1 MPGPTH
7 EQTLNVA
14 LGEVLDGLRRSWSA
28 RAEQTGNILDGGGR
42 PDILVEDASGWPV
55 VIEAERADH
64 ASAEQDAIARLGRQV
79 SHSGKTIETAVALV
93 YPDGLS
99 YLDGKRLRNAVDR
112 TDAFEYALYT
122 RRVGDPPE
130 RLPED
135 GWIRGGVRDL
145 AMLVHRAAAPAP
157 RVNALADEFQTGVER
172 AADEFTRRHAYG
184 GSLGRELAD
193 VLGQDDDKDGQTRRM
208 AMTVIANAL
217 IFHESLAEAEFQV
230 ADTPDGQERSV
241 RPVGLFRSFDAFA
254 TDDLCDEWTRILKVN
269 YWPIFWT
276 AKEMLR
282 KMSAETANGV
292 LGWLWPTARN
302 LVLGGVTQS
311 HDLTGIVFQKLIAD
325 RKFLATYYTRP
336 EAAAL
341 LAGLALPADKA
352 PAGADWG
359 DGETL
364 ASLQI
369 GDFACGT
376 GTLLSAAYQ
385 RLSLLHELHGGDP
398 RKLHAPMMKHGLVGL
413 DVVNIAVH
421 LTAAMLA
428 GSHPDTPFDG
438 ECLLTMPYGDRY
450 LRPNGNGNGKGNG
463 KPKEAVTVGSLDLL
477 AESVQP
483 GLLGQ
488 AAAVTSG
495 GRAPEEVRDL
505 VSRVGHG
512 KFDLVIMNP
521 PFTRSGGTEGE
532 KLGSGNAAF
541 AAFGASRALQRRM
554 QDSLVALRGASPI
567 ATGNAGLAA
576 DFLDLAVR
584 KARPDGTI
592 ALVLPLSAVSGRE
605 WEKARL
611 LLADQCS
618 GITVVTIAA
627 PGSYDASFSAD
638 TGMAECLLVAKRG
651 VPPLEK
657 RATFVV
663 LRRQV
668 RSAQEAGL
676 IAAEITRIRESG
688 ELAGLE
694 NVNSSVDVTIGQRAY
709 GVMIDAPLPESG
721 PWPLVGIAD
730 GELGQ
735 AAWYLERGTLS
746 WLGQPRIDGMGLP
759 ITRIGDFAEAGPYHL
774 DIYQDTTQGLPRG
787 PFKLGPVSRARSLT
801 YPILWAHDAKR
812 ERQLFVTADV
822 QGALKG
828 VSPRYRAVIREQA
841 LAAVASG
848 PVPGNG
854 LDTEVSKRIEDAKTA
869 LREKAAR
876 IWATA
881 TRAHYN
887 CDLQFNSQSLIV
899 AMTERPCIGGRAWP
913 SVVFENREHE
923 YAFAIWCN
931 STLGLLLHW
940 WSSNKTQ
947 SGRGTTTVTGIPNIP
962 TLDTTALTAE
972 QHAAAKTAFEAM
984 RERRFLPFDQID
996 EDPARAELDHRLLV
1010 DVLGLPE
1017 SLCAENGPIDLL
1029 RRKLAGE
1036 PRIYGGKKSRVV
1048 FDEAPDA
1055 QGNIVVT
1062 ERNERRNDR

>member
-7 EQTLNVA
+7 EQTMNVA
-14 LGEVLDGLRRSWSA
+14 LGEVLGGLRRSWRA
-28 RAEQTGNILDGGGR
+28 RAEQTGNVLEGGGR

-64 ASAEQDAIARLGRQV
+64 ASAEQDAVARLGRIV
-79 SHSGKTIETAVALV
+79 ASGGRSIETAIALV
-93 YPDGLS
+93 YPDELT
-99 YLDGKRLRNAVDR
+99 YLDGRRLRNAVNR
-112 TDAFEYALYT
+112 TGAFEYALYT
-122 RRVGDPPE
+122 RRVGGPPE
-130 RLPED
+130 RLPEQ
-135 GWIRGGVRDL
+135 GWVRGGVRDL
-145 AMLVHRAAAPAP
+145 AMMVHRAAAPAP
-157 RVNALADEFQTGVER
+157 RVEALADELQTGVER

-184 GSLGRELAD
+184 GSLGQGIAD
-193 VLGQDDDKDGQTRRM
+193 VLKQADDTGGQTRRM

-217 IFHESLAEAEFQV
+217 IFHESLAQAEFQV
-230 ADTPDGQERSV
+230 TDAQEGSKRPVRSV
-241 RPVGLFRSFDAFA
+241 ESFRSEYGFA
-254 TDDLCDEWTRILKVN
+254 PDDLRIEWERILRIN

-276 AKEMLR
+276 AKEMLG
-282 KMSAETANGV
+282 KMPVVTANAV
-292 LGWLWPTARN
+292 LNWLWTTARA
-302 LVLGGVTQS
+302 LVAGGVTHS

-352 PAGADWG
+352 PGGADWG

-364 ASLQI
+364 ASLQV

-398 RKLHAPMMKHGLVGL
+398 RALHAPMMKHGLVGL

-483 GLLGQ
+483 GLLGE

-495 GRAPEEVRDL
+495 GREPQEVRDL

-521 PFTRSGGTEGE
+521 PFVRPTGMEGS
-532 KLGSGNAAF
+532 KIGSGNPAF
-541 AAFGASRALQRRM
+541 AAFRTSREVQRKM
-554 QDSLVALRGASPI
+554 QDSLVQLRGGDPI
-567 ATGNAGLAA
+567 ASGNAGLAA
-576 DFLDLAVR
+576 DFLELALR

-592 ALVLPLSAVSGRE
+592 ALVLPLSAVSGIE
-605 WEKARL
+605 WEDARQ
-611 LLADQCS
+611 AVIGRCS
-618 GITVVTIAA
+618 DITVVTIAGA
-627 PGSYDASFSAD
+627 GSYDASFSAD
-638 TGMAECLLVAKRG
+638 TGMAECLLIAKRSASEA
-651 VPPLEK
+651 EK
-657 RATFVV
+657 RATFIV

-668 RSAQEAGL
+668 HSAQEAGL
-676 IAAEITRIRESG
+676 LVAEIGRIRESNQTTD
-688 ELAGLE
+688 EE
-694 NVNSSVDVTIGQRAY
+694 EVNEKKAITIGEQEY
-709 GVMIDAPLPESG
+709 GVILKFPLPESG

-730 GELGQ
+730 EEIAEVAWNLGQ
-735 AAWYLERGTLS
+735 GRLVQLNLPASE
-746 WLGQPRIDGMGLP
+746 PVPLP
-759 ITRIGDFAEAGPYHL
+759 IVPIKQIADRGPYHA
-774 DIYQDTTQGLPRG
+774 DVYWENANGTPRG
-787 PFKLGPVSRARSLT
+787 PFVLRKLSRKSYPT
-801 YPILWAHDAKR
+801 YPILWGHDTEH
-812 ERQLFVTADV
+812 ERQFIVSPDT
-822 QGALKG
+822 QGSVKG
-828 VSPRYRAVIREQA
+828 VSPRYRAVIEQRARAAIGSTAPQNA
-841 LAAVASG
+841 LDAEVAKRTKEAIAT
-848 PVPGNG
+848 
-854 LDTEVSKRIEDAKTA
+854 LRKKAKRI
-869 LREKAAR
+869 LS
-876 IWATA
+876 TA

-887 CDLQFNSQSLIV
+887 RDLQFNAQSLIV

-913 SVVFENREHE
+913 SVIFENPEYE
-923 YAFAIWCN
+923 YAFALWCN

-962 TLDTTALTAE
+962 ALDTRALTPK
-972 QHAAAKTAFEAM
+972 QHAAAKAAFEAM
-984 RERRFLPFDQID
+984 RGRHFLPFDQID
-996 EDPARAELDHRLLV
+996 EDPARAELDRRLLV
-1010 DVLGLPE
+1010 DVLGLSE
-1017 SLCAENGPIDLL
+1017 SLCAANGPLDLL
-1029 RRKLAGE
+1029 RRKLARE
-1036 PRIYGGKKSRVV
+1036 PQIHGGKKSRVV
-1048 FDEAPDA
+1048 FDAAGDA

-1062 ERNERRNDR
+1062 ERSERRNDR